1 MRRSMIGAVLAL
13 GAVTIQATAYAAGHA
28 ADAPVNWQSR
38 TCKAAIAYSQH
49 PTKAGLD
56 AVLADAR
63 HYGQQLLS
71 GPVVQSYKS
80 ADVLDMLATER
91 SPSKNAPKYI
101 PRDIRYIAQDCLS

>member
-1 MRRSMIGAVLAL
+1 MRRNTIAAGLLAL
-13 GAVTIQATAYAAGHA
+13 GMVTTGNAMANAST
-28 ADAPVNWQSR
+28 PVNWQAK
-38 TCKAAIAYSQH
+38 TCRAAIAYSQH